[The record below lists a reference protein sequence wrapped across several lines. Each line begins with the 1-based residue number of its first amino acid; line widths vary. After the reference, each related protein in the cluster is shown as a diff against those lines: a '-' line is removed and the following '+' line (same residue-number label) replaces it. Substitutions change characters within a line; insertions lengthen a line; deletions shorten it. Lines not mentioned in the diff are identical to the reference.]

1 MAAPA
6 YAAPNACD
14 AVQSRIRILK
24 ETLRKTTNKG
34 AVARLQNEI
43 NKLSKDQARLCK
55 KQTPAKPEQQKP
67 AQATGSQ
74 QRKAGQATRT
84 QQQKTVRTAKSQQQ
98 KSPRL
103 AVESGSGRAAV
114 SPAPSSRKKN
124 VQEKRA
130 VQRPQTIVQQ
140 PQAVG
145 GQGGQRGF
153 RHPVGA
159 KTIPVTGH
167 ILFAG
172 GSTSTFYGK
181 VRQELTFTILETFVG
196 NLIVSGPPSHEEY
209 TLRTQ
214 STEINVEKFGG
225 RVCSKYSGSPPKCI
239 QWQKIDLWQIPDS
252 EIPPG
257 RAAGVVSMAS
267 DARGVA
273 LRVDVPAVEFGSSAN
288 IESYRSGCSQT
299 YRETISRQEFTKWF
313 RRSKV
318 ELKRKVGKS
327 LPNCSPDSTLTLVM
341 EFNRK

>member
-1 MAAPA
+1 MLSLQTPDKMFLKIARVLTRSGGVRFRLWAFCCALSAVLFLPFMAAPA

-172 GSTSTFYGK
+172 GSTSTFYGRS
-181 VRQELTFTILETFVG
+181 VRSSHSQSLKLLSAISLFPARQVMKSIPCV
-196 NLIVSGPPSHEEY
+196 PSRRKSM
-209 TLRTQ
+209 LRN
-214 STEINVEKFGG
+214 SAAGSVPSIRALRPSV
-225 RVCSKYSGSPPKCI
+225 YSGRRLIS
-239 QWQKIDLWQIPDS
+239 
-252 EIPPG
+252 G
-257 RAAGVVSMAS
+257 RFRTVRYRRAEQPVLSAW
-267 DARGVA
+267 
-273 LRVDVPAVEFGSSAN
+273 RVMP
-288 IESYRSGCSQT
+288 
-299 YRETISRQEFTKWF
+299 
-313 RRSKV
+313 
-318 ELKRKVGKS
+318 VG
-327 LPNCSPDSTLTLVM
+327 
-341 EFNRK
+341 